1 MIPVVLQLG
10 KLSCTKR
17 ILWVN
22 ATTWLT
28 LTSKSTSNV
37 NKYVT
42 DDDFYQS
49 FKVKHT
55 VVCVCS
61 LEMCQTYAVTT
72 KK

>member
-1 MIPVVLQLG
+1 MIPVVIKLS

-22 ATTWLT
+22 ANYLT
-28 LTSKSTSNV
+28 E
-37 NKYVT
+37 YVT

-55 VVCVCS
+55 VVSVCS